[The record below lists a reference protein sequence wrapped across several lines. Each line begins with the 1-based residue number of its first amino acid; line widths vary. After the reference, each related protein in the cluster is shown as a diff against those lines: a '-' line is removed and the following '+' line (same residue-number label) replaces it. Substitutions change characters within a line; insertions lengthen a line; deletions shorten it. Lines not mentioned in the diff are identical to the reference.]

1 MTAIPLYCFIAGDSL
16 GVLVLAN
23 EHDTITDLA
32 LRAQQ
37 AAAVRV
43 APRPHA
49 VLSVRGAA
57 LDRDATVK
65 EAGLVALDRI
75 DVCPEAR

>member
-1 MTAIPLYCFIAGDSL
+1 MTAIPLYCFIEGDAL
-16 GVLVLAN
+16 GVLVMV
-23 EHDTITDLA
+23 HDHESVADLA
-32 LRAQQ
+32 HRAQQ

-43 APRPHA
+43 APRAHA
-49 VLSVRGAA
+49 RVYVRGAA

-75 DVCPEAR
+75 DVVEGR